1 LGAQSAVG
9 PRRVP
14 SACVA
19 PPLGYLRL
27 TGDRGKILKGQIA
40 LTATRPTKPV
50 ISNNVISLKAG
61 INGTYVTA
69 EDAGASA
76 LIANRTAIG
85 SYEKFTLITG

>member
-1 LGAQSAVG
+1 M
-9 PRRVP
+9 
-14 SACVA
+14 
-19 PPLGYLRL
+19 
-27 TGDRGKILKGQIA
+27 LKGQIA

-61 INGTYVTA
+61 INGRYVTA
-69 EDAGASA
+69 EDGASA